1 MAYAYIGI
9 QAYKLGIG
17 IYKMI
22 HADIFKSLGDETRL
36 RIVNLLLAC
45 DSLCVC
51 EMVDTLKI
59 PQYQISKHLMILKN
73 SGVVDVRRRGTWS
86 YYCLKRDGGLNKMLF
101 SFLKKF
107 LNSEDLEKDKSNLEF
122 RLLIREEGKCV
133 VGFVAQKELS
143 RMIDNKRRIL
153 LKT

>member
-1 MAYAYIGI
+1 MI
-9 QAYKLGIG
+9 Q
-17 IYKMI
+17 
-22 HADIFKSLGDETRL
+22 ADIFKSLGDETRL
-36 RIVNLLLAC
+36 RIVNLLLSC

-73 SGVVDVRRRGTWS
+73 SGVVDVRREGTWS
-86 YYCLKRDGGLNKMLF
+86 YYFLKKDGALNKMLF

-107 LNSEDLEKDKSNLEF
+107 LNSEDLEKDKSNLKF

>member
-1 MAYAYIGI
+1 MI
-9 QAYKLGIG
+9 Q
-17 IYKMI
+17 
-22 HADIFKSLGDETRL
+22 ADIFKSLGDETRL

-51 EMVDTLKI
+51 EMVDSLKV

-73 SGVVDVRRRGTWS
+73 SGVVDVRREGTWS
-86 YYCLKRDGGLNKMLF
+86 YYFLKKDGVLSRMLL
-101 SFLKKF
+101 SFLKQF
-107 LNSEDLEKDKSNLEF
+107 LKSEDLEKDKTNLKL
-122 RLLIREEGKCV
+122 RLLLREEGRCV
-133 VGFVAQKELS
+133 VGFVAQKKLS